1 MRVAKQLVN
10 SKQFLSVLFNTIYFN
25 NNSFS
30 NSIEL
35 SSKMLIR
42 QSKDLL
48 NLRFINN
55 YGDFSN
61 FISKSVTIS
70 KKSNKVGFVELDL
83 IGLGFRV
90 RKLTSNIYR
99 FFFGKAN
106 FLYIFVNKNIIFKS
120 YSNDSLKIRR
130 VYIMGNNITFV
141 NNLSAAILLLQPLNS
156 YRVTGVVDPRKVIV
170 LRSGKQ
176 R

>member
-1 MRVAKQLVN
+1 MKVNKTFLNSTYIVSNLSNKIYLNNTSFVNMLKIPSKVLLKNSVN
-10 SKQFLSVLFNTIYFN
+10 SIIFRI
-25 NNSFS
+25 
-30 NSIEL
+30 
-35 SSKMLIR
+35 
-42 QSKDLL
+42 
-48 NLRFINN
+48 INN
-55 YGDFSN
+55 YSAFSSI
-61 FISKSVTIS
+61 ISKSLTMLA
-70 KKSNKVGFVELDL
+70 KSNKVGFVELDL

-106 FLYIFVNKNIIFKS
+106 FLYIFINKDIIFKS

-130 VYIMGNNITFV
+130 VYVIGNNISFV